1 MARREVP
8 ITFTALDKTEKA
20 FKNINSRITKLGSV
34 SIGAATSIAKI
45 GTVAATAAAA
55 GLAVLAKQSFEYI
68 DTIGKTAS
76 RTGIATETL
85 QAFQLAA
92 LESGTT
98 IEQAQKGLEKFARS
112 IGDAQRGL
120 KTQQDIFKDLGVAI
134 DNADGSTR
142 NFEEILKDV
151 AQAISKMGSEAD
163 RATVL
168 ANLFGRAGIQF
179 TEIFYNGAQGLEDFI
194 QKARDFGIILSEKTI
209 RQTEKFNDTM
219 ALIGLQVKNFINNVF
234 AAFVPVLQV
243 FATRISETIKSSAQA
258 AGGFESLGKVIA
270 VSVLESI
277 SKALRSLDNFF
288 NYALRGI
295 YEVKNRLKATGL
307 LPLSEEEKRIE
318 ELQKKIND
326 LMQPQRF
333 GTRDSFV
340 PISQADIEK
349 AQQLQ
354 NEMDAIKL
362 KIDAPFQRS
371 SFLIDAANALD
382 GIIEDFRAGKLDID
396 DFYKKILEGGES
408 ITDQASPLARMKQQL
423 EDVRGNLEAG
433 IASSM
438 KKFEDTLID
447 GLRNGKLAFKD
458 FADYVVE
465 QLLRIAIQKAI
476 IAPITGGFENFL
488 GSVFGGKALGGSV
501 KPGTPYLVGES
512 GRELFVPGEK
522 GQIVSN
528 NDLNKMGQAGAAPT
542 VNFNIST
549 VDAAGFDELLASRKN
564 LITAIINNAMNTK
577 GKLGVV

>member
-20 FKNINSRITKLGSV
+20 FKNINTRLTKVSKV

-151 AQAISKMGSEAD
+151 AQAISRMGSEAD

-270 VSVLESI
+270 VSVLEST
-277 SKALRSLDNFF
+277 SEALRALDGLFNF
-288 NYALRGI
+288 ALEGLYHLR
-295 YEVKNRLKATGL
+295 NTLKATGI
-307 LPLSEEEKRIE
+307 LPLSEEEEKINS
-318 ELQKKIND
+318 LQKKINE
-326 LMQPQRF
+326 LIQPQRF
-333 GTRDSFV
+333 STRDSFK
-340 PISQADIEK
+340 PISQDNLDL
-349 AQQLQ
+349 AQQYQDEITAL
-354 NEMDAIKL
+354 KL

-371 SFLIDAANALD
+371 SFLIDAADALD
-382 GIIEDFRAGKLDID
+382 GIIEDFKAGKLDID

-423 EDVRGNLEAG
+423 EDVRGNLETG

-438 KKFEDTLID
+438 KKFEDTLVD
-447 GLRNGKLAFKD
+447 GLKNGKLAFKD
-458 FADYVVE
+458 FANFVVE

-476 IAPITGGFENFL
+476 IAPITGGFEDFL

-528 NDLNKMGQAGAAPT
+528 NDLKQMGQAGAVPT

-549 VDAAGFDELLASRKN
+549 VDAAGFDELLASRKG
-564 LITAIINNAMNTK
+564 LITAIINNAMNSK
-577 GKLGVV
+577 GRMGVV

>member
-8 ITFTALDKTEKA
+8 ITFTALDKTEKV

-120 KTQQDIFKDLGVAI
+120 KTQQDIFKDLGVSI

-142 NFEEILKDV
+142 NFEEILTDV

-219 ALIGLQVKNFINNVF
+219 ALVGLQVKNFINNVF

-270 VSVLESI
+270 VSVLEST
-277 SKALRSLDNFF
+277 SEALRALDGLFNF
-288 NYALRGI
+288 ALEGLYHVR
-295 YEVKNRLKATGL
+295 NTLKATGI
-307 LPLSEEEKRIE
+307 LPLSEEEKKIKD
-318 ELQKKIND
+318 LQAEINK
-326 LMQPQRF
+326 LVQPQRF
-333 GTRDSFV
+333 STRDSFV
-340 PISQADIEK
+340 PISQANLDL
-349 AQQLQ
+349 AQQYQ
-354 NEMDAIKL
+354 NEMDALKL

-382 GIIEDFRAGKLDID
+382 GIIADFKAGKLDID
-396 DFYKKILEGGES
+396 DFYKKILEGGEN

-423 EDVRGNLEAG
+423 QDVRGNLETG
-433 IASSM
+433 IAASM

-447 GLRNGKLAFKD
+447 GLKNGKLAFKD
-458 FADYVVE
+458 FANFVVE

-476 IAPITGGFENFL
+476 IAPITGGFEDFL
-488 GSVFGGKALGGSV
+488 GKVFGGKALGGSV

-528 NDLNKMGQAGAAPT
+528 NDLKQMGQVGSAPT

-549 VDAAGFDELLASRKN
+549 VDAAGFDELLASRKG
-564 LITAIINNAMNTK
+564 LITAIINNAMNSK
-577 GKLGVV
+577 GRMGVV

>member
-45 GTVAATAAAA
+45 GTVAVTAAAA

-258 AGGFESLGKVIA
+258 AGGFDSLGKVIA

-288 NYALRGI
+288 NFALEGI

-382 GIIEDFRAGKLDID
+382 GIIADFKAGKLDID

-423 EDVRGNLEAG
+423 EDVRGNLETG

-438 KKFEDTLID
+438 KKFEDTLVD
-447 GLRNGKLAFKD
+447 GLKNGKLAFKD
-458 FADYVVE
+458 FATFVVE

-476 IAPITGGFENFL
+476 IAPITGGFEDFL
-488 GSVFGGKALGGSV
+488 GNVFGGKALGGSV

-549 VDAAGFDELLASRKN
+549 VDAAGFDELLASRKG
-564 LITAIINNAMNTK
+564 LITAIINNAMNSK
-577 GKLGVV
+577 GRMGVV

>member
-20 FKNINSRITKLGSV
+20 FKNINGRITKLGSV

-55 GLAVLAKQSFEYI
+55 GLAVLAKQSFDYI

-209 RQTEKFNDTM
+209 RQTEKFNDTI

-234 AAFVPVLQV
+234 AAFVPILQV

-277 SKALRSLDNFF
+277 SEALKALDGFF
-288 NYALRGI
+288 NFALKGI

-307 LPLSEEEKRIE
+307 LPITEEEKRID
-318 ELQKKIND
+318 ELQKKINA
-326 LMQPQRF
+326 LVQPQRF
-333 GTRDSFV
+333 TTRDSFS
-340 PISQADIEK
+340 PISQADLDK
-349 AQQLQ
+349 AQEYQ
-354 NEMDAIKL
+354 NEIDALKL

-371 SFLIDAANALD
+371 SFLIDTANALD
-382 GIIEDFRAGKLDID
+382 GIIKDFKEGKLDID
-396 DFYKKILEGGES
+396 DFYKKILEGGER

-423 EDVRGNLEAG
+423 EDVRGNLETG
-433 IASSM
+433 IAASM
-438 KKFEDTLID
+438 KKFEDTLVD
-447 GLRNGKLAFKD
+447 GLKNGKLAFKD
-458 FADYVVE
+458 FANFVVE

-476 IAPITGGFENFL
+476 IAPITGGFEDFL
-488 GSVFGGKALGGSV
+488 SSVFGGKALGGSV

-528 NDLNKMGQAGAAPT
+528 NDLSKMGQAGSAPT

-549 VDAAGFDELLASRKN
+549 VDAAGFDELLASRKG
-564 LITAIINNAMNTK
+564 LITAIINNAMNSK
-577 GKLGVV
+577 GRMGVV